1 MCRVETG
8 GQSYSRTSM
17 TVWTFI
23 ALAIGLVALVG
34 GAELLVKGA
43 ATIATKLGIAPVV
56 VGLTV
61 VAFGT
66 SAPEF
71 AVSIGASLNG
81 NTDMSLGNVV
91 GSNTAN
97 ILLIL
102 GMSATVSGLIVTQR
116 IVRVDI
122 PVMILV
128 SGVVFL
134 LALNNS
140 IGRIEGIALFVA
152 LVVYTGWLV
161 RNALRD
167 SKQVMVEYEENIE
180 ELEDDVVDRPA
191 WVLISLIAAGLAA
204 LVLGSNLLVNSATDI
219 AESFGVS
226 DLVIGLTVVAI
237 GTSLPE
243 LATSVLAAIRGQR
256 DIAVGNVVG
265 SNIFNL
271 LGVLGLTGFLSSD
284 GIPVTDEALRLDLP
298 VMMVSALVLIP
309 ICWNGFMIKRWEGF
323 LMMAYYFAYVA
334 YLIFRASE
342 SDATDFMRTAA
353 LIVVPLT
360 LVTFSVT
367 GFQGW
372 RRHRAHLVTH
382 QKLDV

>member
-1 MCRVETG
+1 
-8 GQSYSRTSM
+8 M
-17 TVWTFI
+17 TAWTFI
-23 ALAIGLVALVG
+23 ALVLGLVALVG

-43 ATIATKLGIAPVV
+43 ATIATRFGIAPIV

-71 AVSIGASLNG
+71 AVSIGASLSG

-97 ILLIL
+97 VLLIL
-102 GMSATVSGLIVTQR
+102 GMSATVSGLIVTQQ

-122 PVMILV
+122 PIMVLV
-128 SGVVFL
+128 SAVVFV
-134 LALNNS
+134 LALNDS
-140 IGRIEGIALFVA
+140 IGRIEGAVMFAAL
-152 LVVYTGWLV
+152 LVYTGWLI
-161 RNALRD
+161 RNARKE
-167 SKQVMVEYEENIE
+167 SKQVIEEYSESVE
-180 ELEDDVVDRPA
+180 ELEDDIVDRPM
-191 WVLISLIAAGLAA
+191 WVLVGLIVVGFA
-204 LVLGSNLLVNSATDI
+204 LLVVGSNLLVSSATDV
-219 AESFGVS
+219 AEWFGVS

-256 DIAVGNVVG
+256 DIAVGNVLG
-265 SNIFNL
+265 SNLFNL
-271 LGVLGLTGFLSSD
+271 LGVLGLAGMLSPK
-284 GIPVTDEALRLDLP
+284 GIPVSQEALTLDLP

-323 LMMAYYFAYVA
+323 LLMAFYFAYVA
-334 YLIFRASE
+334 YLVLKASD
-342 SDATDFMRTAA
+342 SDVTDLMRTAG

-360 LVTFSVT
+360 LLTFGVT

-372 RRHRAHLVTH
+372 RRHRSQVASRSR
-382 QKLDV
+382 

>member
-1 MCRVETG
+1 
-8 GQSYSRTSM
+8 M
-17 TVWTFI
+17 TIWTFI
-23 ALAIGLVALVG
+23 ALVVGIVGLIG

-43 ATIATKLGIAPVV
+43 ATIATRLGIAPVV

-81 NTDMSLGNVV
+81 NTELSLGNVV

-97 ILLIL
+97 VLLIL

-116 IVRVDI
+116 IIRFDI
-122 PVMILV
+122 PLMLLV
-128 SGVVFL
+128 SFVVFFL
-134 LALNNS
+134 SFNNK
-140 IGRIEGIALFVA
+140 IGRAEGAVLFVA
-152 LVVYTGWLV
+152 LLVYTFWLIQNA
-161 RNALRD
+161 RNDKPEVLE
-167 SKQVMVEYEENIE
+167 EYSESVE
-180 ELEDDVVDRPA
+180 ELEDDVVDRP
-191 WVLISLIAAGLAA
+191 WIVLVALMIAGLAA
-204 LVLGSNLLVNSATDI
+204 LVVGSTLLVNSAKDI

-243 LATSVLAAIRGQR
+243 LATSVLAALRGQR

-265 SNIFNL
+265 SNVFNL
-271 LGVLGLTGFLSSD
+271 LGVLGLSGFISSN
-284 GIPVTDEALRLDLP
+284 GIPVADGALRLDLP
-298 VMMVSALVLIP
+298 VMIVSSLVLIP
-309 ICWNGFMIKRWEGF
+309 VCWNGFMIKRWEGF
-323 LMMAYYFAYVA
+323 LMMAYYIAYVA
-334 YLIFRASE
+334 YLVFRANE
-342 SDATDFMRTAA
+342 SDAADFMRTAA

-372 RRHRAHLVTH
+372 RRHRASIAATAHSSNGP
-382 QKLDV
+382 

>member
-1 MCRVETG
+1 MCRATHRDG
-8 GQSYSRTSM
+8 SYSRIPM

-23 ALAIGLVALVG
+23 ALVLGLIALVG

-43 ATIATKLGIAPVV
+43 ATIATRLGIAPVV

-71 AVSIGASLNG
+71 AVSIGASVTG

-116 IVRVDI
+116 IIRVDI
-122 PVMILV
+122 PVMIVV

-140 IGRIEGIALFVA
+140 IGRVEGSFLFIALLA
-152 LVVYTGWLV
+152 YTGWLI
-161 RNALRD
+161 RNAMKD
-167 SKQVMVEYEENIE
+167 TKQVMEEYQESIE
-180 ELEDDVVDRPA
+180 ELEDDVENRPM
-191 WVLISLIAAGLAA
+191 WVLIALIIAGLAA

-243 LATSVLAAIRGQR
+243 LATSVLAAMRGQR

-271 LGVLGLTGFLSSD
+271 LGVLGLSGFLSSD

-298 VMMVSALVLIP
+298 VMMVAALVLIP

-334 YLIFRASE
+334 YLIFRANE

-372 RRHRAHLVTH
+372 RRHRVNLKSQHTASM
-382 QKLDV
+382 

>member
-1 MCRVETG
+1 
-8 GQSYSRTSM
+8 M

-23 ALAIGLVALVG
+23 ALGLGLVALVG

-43 ATIATKLGIAPVV
+43 ATIATRLGIAPVV

-71 AVSIGASLNG
+71 AVSVGASVSG

-91 GSNTAN
+91 GSNSAN

-116 IVRVDI
+116 IIRVDI

-128 SGVVFL
+128 SGVVFV

-140 IGRIEGIALFVA
+140 IGRIEGVVLFAAL
-152 LVVYTGWLV
+152 LVYTGWLI
-161 RNALRD
+161 RNARRD
-167 SKQVMVEYEENIE
+167 TKQVMDEYEESID
-180 ELEDDVVDRPA
+180 ELEDDVSSRPM
-191 WVLISLIAAGLAA
+191 WVLIALIVAGLAA

-226 DLVIGLTVVAI
+226 DLVIGLTVVAV

-271 LGVLGLTGFLSSD
+271 LGVLGLSGFLSSG
-284 GIPVTDEALRLDLP
+284 GIPVNDEALRLDLP
-298 VMMVSALVLIP
+298 VMIVSALVLIP

-334 YLIFRASE
+334 YLIFRANE
-342 SDATDFMRTAA
+342 SDAADFMRTAA

-372 RRHRAHLVTH
+372 RRHRATVAARRTTSM
-382 QKLDV
+382 

>member
-1 MCRVETG
+1 MCRATHRDG
-8 GQSYSRTSM
+8 SYSRIPM

-23 ALAIGLVALVG
+23 ALVLGLIALVG

-43 ATIATKLGIAPVV
+43 ATIATRLGIAPVV

-71 AVSIGASLNG
+71 AVSIGASVTG

-116 IVRVDI
+116 IIRVDI
-122 PVMILV
+122 PVMIVV

-140 IGRIEGIALFVA
+140 IGRIEGSFLFIALLA
-152 LVVYTGWLV
+152 YTGWLI
-161 RNALRD
+161 RNAMKD
-167 SKQVMVEYEENIE
+167 TKQVMEEYQESIE
-180 ELEDDVVDRPA
+180 ELEDDVENRPM
-191 WVLISLIAAGLAA
+191 WVLIALIIAGLAA

-243 LATSVLAAIRGQR
+243 LATSVLAAMRGQR

-271 LGVLGLTGFLSSD
+271 LGVLGLSGFLSSD

-298 VMMVSALVLIP
+298 VMMVAALVLIP

-334 YLIFRASE
+334 YLIFRANE

-372 RRHRAHLVTH
+372 RRHRANLKSQHTASM
-382 QKLDV
+382 

>member
-1 MCRVETG
+1 MYQAIRWVE
-8 GQSYSRTSM
+8 SYSRTSM
-17 TVWTFI
+17 TVWTFV
-23 ALAIGLVALVG
+23 ALGLGLVALVG

-43 ATIATKLGIAPVV
+43 ATIATRLGIAPVV

-71 AVSIGASLNG
+71 AVSIGASVTG

-116 IVRVDI
+116 IIRVDI
-122 PVMILV
+122 PVVILV

-140 IGRIEGIALFVA
+140 IGRVEGIALFVA
-152 LVVYTGWLV
+152 LLVYTGWLI
-161 RNALRD
+161 RNALKKD
-167 SKQVMVEYEENIE
+167 TKEVMDEYQESIE
-180 ELEDDVVDRPA
+180 ELEDDVESRPM
-191 WVLISLIAAGLAA
+191 WVLLALIIAGLAA

-243 LATSVLAAIRGQR
+243 LATSVLAAMRGQR

-271 LGVLGLTGFLSSD
+271 LGVLGLSGVLASD

-334 YLIFRASE
+334 YLIFRAND

-353 LIVVPLT
+353 LIVIPLT

-372 RRHRAHLVTH
+372 RRHKAHLA
-382 QKLDV
+382 QQQGA